1 MLTTDILSWKKLSE
15 RQQKPV
21 HLILFITDHCN
32 AKCGTCFY
40 WQNLNQGEAL
50 QPDIFK
56 RFREAMGE
64 LVWLDIS
71 GGEPFLR
78 KDIDQICHRFLDHNQ
93 AKFINIPTNALQTD
107 VIRKSVEGI
116 LANPNKFRLN
126 IAISLDGIGEVHDK
140 IRGVP
145 GNYKRAM
152 ATMEAL
158 REIRTRDKRLSL
170 SVVSTVMSSNIED
183 IKRLLHLGVDR
194 LGPGLSF
201 AQHPARQVDGPLAL
215 GAHARAIRRSLEAPV
230 TALPALFSR
239 TLGRHRRMD
248 RHRRPLHAES
258 LLHAGNAGPPQEHLL
273 QCGRRELRHRRQR
286 RRLLLRVAQA
296 GGKSQGL

>member
-50 QPDIFK
+50 QPEHIQK
-56 RFREAMGE
+56 ISEAMGE
-64 LVWLDIS
+64 LVWLDLS

-78 KDIDQICHRFLDHNQ
+78 KDIDQICHRFVDYNQ

-126 IAISLDGIGEVHDK
+126 IAISIDGIGENHDR

-145 GNYKRAM
+145 GNYKRAL

-183 IKRLLHLGVDR
+183 IKRLLNLGVTSN
-194 LGPGLSF
+194 G
-201 AQHPARQVDGPLAL
+201 
-215 GAHARAIRRSLEAPV
+215 IWTITRSTSCAVNGWILR
-230 TALPALFSR
+230 S
-239 TLGRHRRMD
+239 
-248 RHRRPLHAES
+248 RRPRLSNTPKSPNSSCTSAAAIFTA
-258 LLHAGNAGPPQEHLL
+258 AGEASAVGLPPSAAS
-273 QCGRRELRHRRQR
+273 C
-286 RRLLLRVAQA
+286 
-296 GGKSQGL
+296 

>member
-50 QPDIFK
+50 QPDHIQK
-56 RFREAMGE
+56 ISEAMGE

-78 KDIDQICHRFLDHNQ
+78 KDIDQICRRFLNHNQ

-116 LANPNKFRLN
+116 
-126 IAISLDGIGEVHDK
+126 
-140 IRGVP
+140 
-145 GNYKRAM
+145 
-152 ATMEAL
+152 
-158 REIRTRDKRLSL
+158 
-170 SVVSTVMSSNIED
+170 
-183 IKRLLHLGVDR
+183 
-194 LGPGLSF
+194 
-201 AQHPARQVDGPLAL
+201 
-215 GAHARAIRRSLEAPV
+215 AP
-230 TALPALFSR
+230 
-239 TLGRHRRMD
+239 
-248 RHRRPLHAES
+248 RRP
-258 LLHAGNAGPPQEHLL
+258 
-273 QCGRRELRHRRQR
+273 
-286 RRLLLRVAQA
+286 
-296 GGKSQGL
+296 